1 MVMYSYVQMEK
12 ELSKSY
18 RAELSNVK
26 RPEEIEGIFGRT
38 VTRLLSEI
46 TERVKPLN
54 ANQVK
59 FFPEKKPTYKLEKSL
74 IDIPEIAHALSN
86 SDLKAIIDR
95 FAEEA
100 KNRYLHLINDDDRT
114 EVFKKSPAR

>member
-1 MVMYSYVQMEK
+1 MVMYSYVQVEK

-38 VTRLLSEI
+38 VTRLLSEV
-46 TERVKPLN
+46 TEKVKLLN
-54 ANQVK
+54 TSQVK
-59 FFPEKKPTYKLEKSL
+59 FFPERKPAYKLGKSL
-74 IDIPEIAHALSN
+74 IDIPEIAYAISN

-114 EVFKKSPAR
+114 EIFKKSPAR